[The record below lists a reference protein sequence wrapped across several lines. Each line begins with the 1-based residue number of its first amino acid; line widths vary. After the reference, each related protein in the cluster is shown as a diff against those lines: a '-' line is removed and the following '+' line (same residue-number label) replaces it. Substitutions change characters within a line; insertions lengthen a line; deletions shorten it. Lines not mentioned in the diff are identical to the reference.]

1 MNHTVI
7 TTTNSYSAP
16 QLYALV
22 TLRVF
27 IGWYFLYEGL
37 VKLLNPNWTAYGY
50 LKVSKGWFI
59 WFFEFITDNDYI
71 MQVVNQINIYGLIF
85 IGLFLILGLF
95 ARVAGFGAITLLTL
109 YYLSHPPL
117 LEVTYILPTEGSYLW
132 IDRNLIMLVAVVVLV
147 LFPTSKHIGLD
158 RIIFKSKNNK

>member
-1 MNHTVI
+1 MQSHTSK
-7 TTTNSYSAP
+7 NSYSAA

-37 VKLLNPNWTAYGY
+37 VKILNPNWTAYGY
-50 LKVSKGWFI
+50 LKDSKGWFVG
-59 WFFEFITDNDYI
+59 FFEFITNNDYI
-71 MQVVNQINIYGLIF
+71 MQAVNQINIYGLIL
-85 IGLFLILGLF
+85 IGLFLIT
-95 ARVAGFGAITLLTL
+95 GFLAKAASIGAITLLSL
-109 YYLSHPPL
+109 FYLSHPPL
-117 LEVTYILPTEGSYLW
+117 LEAIYILPSEGSYLW

-158 RIIFKSKNNK
+158 RIVFKKQEE

>member
-1 MNHTVI
+1 MQLQ

-50 LKVSKGWFI
+50 LKDSKGWFV
-59 WFFEFITDNDYI
+59 WFFEFITNNDSV
-71 MQVVNQINIYGLIF
+71 MQAVNQINIYGLIL
-85 IGLFLILGLF
+85 IGLFLITGFL
-95 ARVAGFGAITLLTL
+95 AKAAGIGAITLLSL
-109 YYLSHPPL
+109 FYLSHPPL
-117 LEVTYILPTEGSYLW
+117 LEATYIIPSEGSYLW
-132 IDRNLIMLVAVVVLV
+132 IDRNLIMLAAVVVLV
-147 LFPTSKHIGLD
+147 LFPTSKQIGLD
-158 RIIFKSKNNK
+158 QIIFKSNKNK